1 MATARIE
8 LSVPAG
14 LDVKI
19 PSARGAL
26 MLDRPTGRLSGLLG
40 PAERVTVRT
49 TPESSRASTPA
60 VADVDELL
68 WLRIRPGSVVLETQ
82 FNFRVVDGRL
92 SEIRLRADPRLRRL
106 PAADNSLGQV
116 RIEQGDPQTIHVGL
130 NEPATERV
138 SLKMSF
144 LVAGASGIGDIR
156 LPPLDALDVRSLN
169 KRLAVSVES
178 PLEYDEPAAG
188 LFPSAPVDQF
198 LSAWGGADV
207 PPQLVY
213 QLSAGSDHSRWRS
226 IRASR
231 S

>member
-1 MATARIE
+1 MSKSRR
-8 LSVPAG
+8 
-14 LDVKI
+14 
-19 PSARGAL
+19 RGAL

-49 TPESSRASTPA
+49 TPESGRASTPA

-188 LFPSAPVDQF
+188 LFPSVAGRPVSQC
-198 LSAWGGADV
+198 LGGRRCAAAACVSAFRRIATIGA
-207 PPQLVY
+207 
-213 QLSAGSDHSRWRS
+213 WRS
-226 IRASR
+226 IPASR